1 MLCCSLD
8 WREKSTMS
16 KENKYRTEGR
26 DYEPASVLME
36 RIQAAR
42 QEQKPKKKPAR
53 KRAKKR

>member
-1 MLCCSLD
+1 
-8 WREKSTMS
+8 MS